1 MARAGAK
8 PLGSATVRLKE
19 KLGFK
24 QAQGLKRV
32 NKASKANEEKEKVEE
47 AMITNI
53 QSLEN
58 YYSL

>member
-32 NKASKANEEKEKVEE
+32 NKASKANEEKKVEE

>member
-32 NKASKANEEKEKVEE
+32 NKASKANEEKVEE

-58 YYSL
+58 YYSLQA